1 MAKAKIKLKKKPT
14 INKGHSSLPPK
25 EWNKLKDLY
34 SQSNLS
40 LLKFCKEQCINYKT
54 SRYHHEKE
62 KWKKARETFRSKVS
76 RKIEVK
82 AIGNWVKTFDKLGGT
97 WEKLLNHTIKSLDG
111 KIVEGTLVPISLYE
125 QGQASQVLDRITHN
139 LRLLSGQSTENI
151 TNSEAEFKDLNDKQL
166 EKEIAIE
173 IKELEE
179 LKTEIKRESSKK
191 KV

>member
-14 INKGHSSLPPK
+14 IKKDHKNIPTGD
-25 EWNKLKDLY
+25 WVKLKEQFA
-34 SQSNLS
+34 QSNLS
-40 LLKFCKEQCINYKT
+40 LLKFSKEQCVNYKT
-54 SRYHHEKE
+54 MRNHYVSKD
-62 KWKKARETFRSKVS
+62 WKKARNTFQAKIGRA
-76 RKIEVK
+76 IEVK

-111 KIVEGTLVPISLYE
+111 TIVEGTLVPISLYE

-191 KV
+191 KI